1 MNIDARH
8 EVVLQSY
15 LNNPLLWRGRKLQ
28 YRCYCVWR
36 GRRCYLYAGAMAQVC
51 ALPYE
56 PPSGDMAP
64 EQHVTNVSCNV
75 DSSHF
80 VPERPVQ
87 DLRQSHPEAFEA
99 VVTAL
104 RSLSRACAPALAP
117 SSNRFELV
125 GVDVLLEDLQ
135 GVHGLRAIRVQ
146 VMDEPP
152 EGWDPKNAE
161 TSLGIG

>member
-15 LNNPLLWRGRKLQ
+15 PTNPLLWRGRKLQ

-51 ALPYE
+51 ALPYA
-56 PPSGDMAP
+56 PPSGNMAP

-75 DSSHF
+75 ESTHF
-80 VPERPVQ
+80 VPERPIP

-125 GVDVLLEDLQ
+125 GVGVLEER
-135 GVHGLRAIRVQ
+135 H
-146 VMDEPP
+146 
-152 EGWDPKNAE
+152 K
-161 TSLGIG
+161 

>member
-1 MNIDARH
+1 MA
-8 EVVLQSY
+8 
-15 LNNPLLWRGRKLQ
+15 GRKLQ
-28 YRCYCVWR
+28 YRRYCVWR
-36 GRRCYLYAGAMAQVC
+36 GQGATYAGAMAQVC
-51 ALPYE
+51 ALPYA

-75 DSSHF
+75 DSSNF

-125 GVDVLLEDLQ
+125 GWRAARGGEIIEGAPHRVRCPRTHVALL
-135 GVHGLRAIRVQ
+135 I
-146 VMDEPP
+146 MDR
-152 EGWDPKNAE
+152 WRRSTT
-161 TSLGIG
+161 TS

>member
-15 LNNPLLWRGRKLQ
+15 LTNPLLWRGRKLQ

-36 GRRCYLYAGAMAQVC
+36 GRRCYVYTGAMAQVC

-75 DSSHF
+75 DSSLPSFRSGHSRS
-80 VPERPVQ
+80 ENSHIRRP
-87 DLRQSHPEAFEA
+87 LR
-99 VVTAL
+99 L
-104 RSLSRACAPALAP
+104 CC
-117 SSNRFELV
+117 EL
-125 GVDVLLEDLQ
+125 
-135 GVHGLRAIRVQ
+135 
-146 VMDEPP
+146 
-152 EGWDPKNAE
+152 
-161 TSLGIG
+161 